1 MASNDKTLSFQIW
14 VNDEPRETV
23 ETGNEGVTI
32 GKGEAAVL
40 RVDDPAMADMHCAV
54 QPTEDGTI
62 MVMDLSGD
70 VGTKL
75 NGELVNNEPVQHG
88 DVIECGNAKIVVQI
102 GAAGAEAAA
111 PPPSAPEPPA
121 APPPPAQAPP
131 PPGAPP
137 PPVPEIDAAVPD
149 PPPAPAPAEPPAD
162 DAFASPTPIDQDDE
176 MWGDRDSIADDM
188 QATEDV
194 MSFVMRSGTAD
205 SDLGVDRR
213 QPPVI
218 EVGQIWGDTLIDV
231 KHLGASDGAVVIGDK
246 RHQPLSF
253 GTWMGVA
260 PVAAGCAGSA
270 FGVGG
275 PELAPLFAPVGAGIS
290 MLGLPMGIMVDETR
304 RNSIPQSFFISS
316 ENLPTQS
323 FPLVARGTG
332 RTVNVNF
339 TDDYVGFLE
348 ESANGTTSRTSLA
361 DLITAGRA
369 SKTVHGYS
377 CELPDGGRFVVDIGH
392 VVFFVQEVNSPKRV
406 IPGMTDGVDFL
417 YMGLFLLL
425 MFAGLVFGIILR
437 SIPYDPSQEVIS
449 IPDRFAEI
457 QIEQPIEEKKKKDPT
472 GNPDA
477 GEGAKAKGEE
487 GKVGKKDAKLKRAK
501 GTKVAMAKATM
512 DKQIAESAGILA
524 DLNTMEAD
532 NNMFGTG
539 GIGVGASAF
548 VGGVIGSQYGN
559 QYGSGGLGS
568 RGSGLGGGGTG
579 EGLGGLGTRGRGR
592 GASGYGSGGGYFGR
606 KSSGT
611 PGMSTGDPIIL
622 GALDKSVIDRVIK
635 QHLAQIRYCYQKELN
650 KNPGLYGKIVIK
662 FVIAKDGTVSSAKTH
677 TTSMNNPIV
686 QNCICQRFM
695 RFKFPQPKGG
705 GIVIVTYPFVF
716 KSG

>member
-1 MASNDKTLSFQIW
+1 MASNETTLSFEIW
-14 VNDEPRETV
+14 VDGEPKETV
-23 ETGNEGVTI
+23 ETSDESVTI
-32 GKGEAAVL
+32 GKSGGAAVL
-40 RVDDPAMADMHCAV
+40 QVDDETMTDLHCAV
-54 QPTEDGTI
+54 QRGEDGAY
-62 MVMDLSGD
+62 MLLDFGSESG
-70 VGTKL
+70 TLL
-75 NGELVNNEPVQHG
+75 NGERVNNAPVNTG
-88 DVIECGNAKIVVQI
+88 DVIECGNTKLVLSI
-102 GAAGAEAAA
+102 GGQPAAAAA
-111 PPPSAPEPPA
+111 PPAAEATPEPPA
-121 APPPPAQAPP
+121 
-131 PPGAPP
+131 
-137 PPVPEIDAAVPD
+137 PEAEPE
-149 PPPAPAPAEPPAD
+149 PEPEPAPEPAEEAAPSEPAPEAEAEED
-162 DAFASPTPIDQDDE
+162 DGEYDLDE
-176 MWGDRDSIADDM
+176 N
-188 QATEDV
+188 TEDV
-194 MSFVMRSGTAD
+194 MTFVMRSGQAE

-213 QPPVI
+213 APPVI
-218 EVGQIWGDTLIDV
+218 EIGQIWGDTLLDV
-231 KHLGASDGAVVIGDK
+231 KHLGVEDKAVVIGD
-246 RHQPLSF
+246 RPHRPAPI
-253 GTWMGVA
+253 GTV
-260 PVAAGCAGSA
+260 
-270 FGVGG
+270 
-275 PELAPLFAPVGAGIS
+275 AGIS
-290 MLGLPMGIMVDETR
+290 PIALILGGLVTSNPSMGTIGAGMGMLTVPGGIMFDENR
-304 RNSIPQSFFISS
+304 RLSVPQQFFISS
-316 ENLPTQS
+316 ENLPTAN
-323 FPLVARGTG
+323 FKLVERVGSS
-332 RTVNVNF
+332 VYVNF
-339 TDDYVGFLE
+339 TEDYVGFIE
-348 ESANGTTSRTSLA
+348 EGGEDNRTSLA
-361 DLITAGRA
+361 ELISSGRA
-369 SKTVHGYS
+369 TKTSNGYQ
-377 CELPDGGRFVVDIGH
+377 CEVPNDGRIIVDIGH
-392 VVFFVQEVNSPKRV
+392 VVFFVQEVAQAKRV
-406 IPGMTDGVDFL
+406 IPGVTQGMDFL
-417 YMGLFLLL
+417 FLGLFLL
-425 MFAGLVFGIILR
+425 MAFVGLVLGIIIASL
-437 SIPYDPSQEVIS
+437 PYDPSQEVIS

-457 QIEQPIEEKKKKDPT
+457 QIEQPEEEKKKKDPT

-662 FVIAKDGTVSSAKTH
+662 FVIAKDGSVSSAKTNS
-677 TTSMNNPIV
+677 TSMNNPIV
-686 QNCICQRFM
+686 ENCICQRFM
-695 RFKFPQPKGG
+695 RFQFPQPKGG

>member
-1 MASNDKTLSFQIW
+1 MASNDTTLSFQIW

-23 ETGNEGVTI
+23 EIGTEGVTI

-40 RVDDPAMADMHCAV
+40 RVDDPEMADMHCAV
-54 QPTEDGTI
+54 QPTDDGTI
-62 MVMDLSGD
+62 MVMDLSGEN
-70 VGTKL
+70 GTRL
-75 NGELVNNEPVQHG
+75 NGEAVNNAPVQHG
-88 DVIECGNAKIVVQI
+88 DVIECGNSKLVVQF
-102 GAAGAEAAA
+102 GGAEEAAAA
-111 PPPSAPEPPA
+111 PPVAEPELPTAPAPPA
-121 APPPPAQAPP
+121 APPPPVADAPPDAPP
-131 PPGAPP
+131 PPAAAPE
-137 PPVPEIDAAVPD
+137 VVEPEDAA
-149 PPPAPAPAEPPAD
+149 
-162 DAFASPTPIDQDDE
+162 FAAQTPIDNDDE
-176 MWGDRDSIADDM
+176 MFADRDSIADDM
-188 QATEDV
+188 LATEDV

-205 SDLGVDRR
+205 SELGVDRR
-213 QPPVI
+213 APPVI
-218 EVGQIWGDTLIDV
+218 EIGQIWGDTLLDV
-231 KHLGASDGAVVIGDK
+231 KHLGVNDGAVVIGDK
-246 RHQPLSF
+246 RHQPMSL
-253 GTWMGVA
+253 GTWAGAVPVISGCVASVAGLGGEAVA
-260 PVAAGCAGSA
+260 PM
-270 FGVGG
+270 
-275 PELAPLFAPVGAGIS
+275 FAPVGAGVS
-290 MLGLPMGIMVDETR
+290 LLGLPAGIMMDETR

-323 FPLVARGTG
+323 FPLVKRGTG
-332 RTVNVNF
+332 RTVEVNF
-339 TDDYVGFLE
+339 TDEYVGFLE
-348 ESANGTTSRTSLA
+348 EEGKRTSLA
-361 DLITAGRA
+361 DLVTAGRA

-377 CELPDGGRFVVDIGH
+377 AELPDGGRFVIDIGH

-406 IPGMTDGVDFL
+406 IPGLTEGMDFL

-425 MFAGLVFGIILR
+425 MFVGLVLGIIIR

-457 QIEQPIEEKKKKDPT
+457 QIEAPIEEKKKKDPT

-650 KNPGLYGKIVIK
+650 KNPQLYGKIVIK
-662 FVIAKDGTVSSAKTH
+662 FVIAKDGSVSSAKTN
-677 TTSMNNPIV
+677 TSSMNNPIV
-686 QNCICQRFM
+686 ENCICQRFM

>member
-1 MASNDKTLSFQIW
+1 MASDEKMLSFEIW
-14 VNDEPRETV
+14 VDGEAKETV
-23 ETGNEGVTI
+23 ETADESVTI
-32 GKGEAAVL
+32 GKTGGAAVL
-40 RVDDPAMADMHCAV
+40 QVDDPSMTDLHCAV
-54 QPTEDGTI
+54 QRSEDGTY
-62 MVMDLSGD
+62 MLLDFGSESG
-70 VGTKL
+70 TLL
-75 NGELVNNEPVQHG
+75 NGERVNNASVSTG
-88 DVIECGNAKIVVQI
+88 DVIECGNTKLVLNI
-102 GAAGAEAAA
+102 GGEAAA
-111 PPPSAPEPPA
+111 QPEPPA
-121 APPPPAQAPP
+121 PVAEEPVAEAAPAAPE
-131 PPGAPP
+131 AP
-137 PPVPEIDAAVPD
+137 E
-149 PPPAPAPAEPPAD
+149 APAPASTEAEDSGLD
-162 DAFASPTPIDQDDE
+162 DDWDDVLDE
-176 MWGDRDSIADDM
+176 H
-188 QATEDV
+188 TEDV
-194 MSFVMRSGTAD
+194 MTFVMRSGQAD
-205 SDLGVDRR
+205 SELGVDRKLA
-213 QPPVI
+213 PVI
-218 EVGQIWGDTLIDV
+218 EIGQIWGDTLLDV
-231 KHLGASDGAVVIGDK
+231 KHLGVEDKAVVIGDK
-246 RHQPLSF
+246 PHRPAPM
-253 GTWMGVA
+253 GTIAGLA
-260 PVAAGCAGSA
+260 PIGAIIVGAASASPNLATAAAGVSMLTL
-270 FGVGG
+270 
-275 PELAPLFAPVGAGIS
+275 PAGI
-290 MLGLPMGIMVDETR
+290 MFDEGR
-304 RNSIPQSFFISS
+304 RLTVPQQFFISS
-316 ENLPTQS
+316 DNLPTPS
-323 FPLVARGTG
+323 YKLVERVGSN
-332 RTVNVNF
+332 VYVNF
-339 TDDYVGFLE
+339 TDSYVGFLE
-348 ESANGTTSRTSLA
+348 EPGGERTSLK
-361 DLITAGRA
+361 DLAASGRA
-369 SKTVHGYS
+369 TKTGS
-377 CELPDGGRFVVDIGH
+377 GFQCEMPDSGRFVIDIGH
-392 VVFFVQEVNSPKRV
+392 VIFFVQEVSSPKRV
-406 IPGMTDGVDFL
+406 IPGITQGMDFL
-417 YMGLFLLL
+417 FLGLFLL
-425 MFAGLVFGIILR
+425 MAFVGLVLGIIIA

-457 QIEQPIEEKKKKDPT
+457 QIEQPEEEKKKKDPT

-635 QHLAQIRYCYQKELN
+635 QHLSQIRYCYQKELN

-662 FVIAKDGTVSSAKTH
+662 FVISKDGSVSSAKTNS
-677 TTSMNNPIV
+677 TSMNNPIV
-686 QNCICQRFM
+686 ENCICQRFM

-705 GIVIVTYPFVF
+705 GIVIVSYPFVF